1 MLVSFS
7 YMLIS
12 FNCFDLSDP
21 RIVLLG
27 MASAL
32 FDASLYVY
40 VIEWTPALQ
49 GAQDPKNNHPL
60 PFGIIF
66 AIFSVRVHK

>member
-7 YMLIS
+7 YILIS
-12 FNCFDLSDP
+12 INCFDIIDP
-21 RIVLLG
+21 RIVVFG
-27 MASAL
+27 MAAAL
-32 FDASLYVY
+32 FDASMYIY

-49 GAQDPKNNHPL
+49 RAQDSKNNHPL

-66 AIFSVRVHK
+66 SIFSVRVHK